1 MSLIDRYI
9 LREWLGVLGLVL
21 GATVGMLLM
30 QAMYDDL
37 GDLLDYGA
45 GLVDIVFYYA
55 VKLPSF
61 LSVVLNL
68 ALLLSLLFTLGRLHR
83 NLEIAALRAAGLS
96 LWRITRV
103 VWVAGVLL
111 CGLTWYLNGT
121 VIPWS
126 VEASRD
132 VLQEL
137 RIQGQGGETQ
147 RVDQVEAVESVAFD
161 NRGERRMWFMNR
173 YSHYTDRG
181 YGVTVTELDAERRE
195 KTRLEAREAWWD
207 AEAGGWVFREG
218 REIWIDPESGEVLR
232 TLTFDEHVMA
242 HYHEDPALMLVFDQK
257 PSDLSFFEL
266 ERVIAYHRAED
277 DPKVQRY
284 AVRYYGVLAE
294 TLGPLIIIA
303 LAVPFAVAGVR
314 VNPAVGVSKSIG
326 LFLVYFV
333 LFKASTALGA
343 RGSLDP
349 LWAALAPNLAML
361 AAGTVLMFRVR

>member
-1 MSLIDRYI
+1 MRLIDRYI
-9 LREWLGVLGLVL
+9 LREWLGALGLVL

-30 QAMYDDL
+30 QSMYDDL

-68 ALLLSLLFTLGRLHR
+68 SLLLSLLFTLGRLHR

-96 LWRITRV
+96 LWRITRTI
-103 VWVAGVLL
+103 WVAGVLL

-121 VIPWS
+121 IIPWS

-132 VLQEL
+132 VLQDL
-137 RIQGQGGETQ
+137 RIKGQGKVE
-147 RVDQVEAVESVAFD
+147 RVDRVEAVESVAFD
-161 NRGERRMWFMNR
+161 NRRERRMWFMNR
-173 YSHYTDRG
+173 YSRYTNRG
-181 YGVTVTELDAERRE
+181 YGVTVTELDAQRRE
-195 KTRLEAREAWWD
+195 KTRLQAREAWWD
-207 AEAGGWVFREG
+207 EDVGGWVFREG
-218 REIWIDPESGEVLR
+218 REIWIDPESGEVQR
-232 TLTFDEHVMA
+232 TQSFDEHVVA
-242 HYHEDPALMLVFDQK
+242 HYREDPQLMLVFDQK
-257 PSDLSFFEL
+257 PEDLSFFEL
-266 ERVIAYHRAED
+266 ERVIAFHEAED

-284 AVRYYGVLAE
+284 AVRYFSVLAE

-343 RGSLDP
+343 RGSIDP
-349 LWAALAPNLAML
+349 MWAALVPNLAML